1 GLSGYG
7 FVLGGGAMRRRD
19 FIKVLGGGVAASPL
33 SARAQ
38 RTAMP
43 VIGYLAA
50 GAPNSEARL
59 HDAFVKGLGESGYEI
74 GKNARIEYRWAEN
87 QYDRLPSMAADLVRQ
102 EVAVLAATT
111 TPAARAAKAATG
123 TIPIVFTTIADPV
136 QIGFVT
142 SLNRPGGN
150 VTGATMLSVEVGPK
164 LVELLHAAVPSVGT
178 MVLLINPTNP
188 NAETQSKSMEQA
200 ALKLGLKLHVLN
212 ASTERDLDAVF
223 ARLGELQA
231 GALIIGHDVLFNA
244 QARQLGALTARN
256 KMPAI
261 YTLSEFAASGGLFSY
276 GASGADAW
284 HQAGIYV
291 GRILKGEKPAALP
304 VIQPTTFEFT
314 INLKTAKALG
324 VSIPLPL
331 IASADEIIE

>member
-1 GLSGYG
+1 
-7 FVLGGGAMRRRD
+7 
-19 FIKVLGGGVAASPL
+19 
-33 SARAQ
+33 
-38 RTAMP
+38 MP

-50 GAPNSEARL
+50 GSPNSEARL
-59 HDAFVKGLGESGYEI
+59 HEAFLKGLGESGYAD
-74 GKNARIEYRWAEN
+74 GKNVRIEYRWAEN

-164 LVELLHAAVPSVGT
+164 LMELLHAAVPSAGT
-178 MVLLINPTNP
+178 MVLLVNPDNP
-188 NAETQSKSMEQA
+188 NAETQSKSIQQA
-200 ALKLGLKLHVLN
+200 AEKLGVKFHVLN
-212 ASTERDLDAVF
+212 ATTERDFDTVF
-223 ARLGELQA
+223 AKLKELQA
-231 GALIIGHDVLFNA
+231 GALIIGHDVFFNA
-244 QARQLGALTARN
+244 QARQLGALTFRN

-261 YTLSEFAASGGLFSY
+261 YTLSEFAASGGLISY
-276 GASGADAW
+276 GASRSDAW
-284 HQAGIYV
+284 HQAGVYV
-291 GRILKGEKPAALP
+291 GRILKGEKPSELP
-304 VIQPTTFEFT
+304 VIQPTTFEFA

-324 VSIPLPL
+324 VSVPLPL

>member
-1 GLSGYG
+1 
-7 FVLGGGAMRRRD
+7 
-19 FIKVLGGGVAASPL
+19 
-33 SARAQ
+33 
-38 RTAMP
+38 
-43 VIGYLAA
+43 
-50 GAPNSEARL
+50 
-59 HDAFVKGLGESGYEI
+59 
-74 GKNARIEYRWAEN
+74 
-87 QYDRLPSMAADLVRQ
+87 
-102 EVAVLAATT
+102 ATT

-276 GASGADAW
+276 GASRADAW